1 MLVLGNWINCA
12 WFRPLTLNIQTNPEW
27 LHYGEIVPGISLEL
41 VCAFRSR
48 ASCAAI
54 TETAAWRRTKSI
66 EEKCLCTIFSYQVVF
81 CPIGFLQYWSA
92 RLQLRSVRSPESFFN
107 ICLGLSILDGTSPLV
122 EWGWPAS
129 HSKIISIKEN
139 KQLVSSER
147 DSVIR
152 EWDDCHTQTPLR
164 LPSGRNRI
172 RKIHFQVSYPLPPS
186 SFQIGILF
194 FFFFWIIIS
203 FSHAISPFSFLTT
216 SRWPSCNG
224 PRGSSFTYFKRKR

>member
-92 RLQLRSVRSPESFFN
+92 SIGP
-107 ICLGLSILDGTSPLV
+107 LS
-122 EWGWPAS
+122 
-129 HSKIISIKEN
+129 
-139 KQLVSSER
+139 
-147 DSVIR
+147 
-152 EWDDCHTQTPLR
+152 
-164 LPSGRNRI
+164 
-172 RKIHFQVSYPLPPS
+172 
-186 SFQIGILF
+186 GILF
-194 FFFFWIIIS
+194 QYLSW
-203 FSHAISPFSFLTT
+203 LVN
-216 SRWPSCNG
+216 SRWNVAIGGMGLAGKPFEDYFNQGKQTTCFLWKGFRHPWMRWLPHAN
-224 PRGSSFTYFKRKR
+224 SSPTSKRSKQDP